1 MVSDCY
7 TFQQLN
13 DACINCTSFFIR
25 KGKDADGE
33 TTYQL
38 IDGCGD
44 DYEDPFYELVDV
56 QNYITQDQDCFDYL
70 YRFN

>member
-44 DYEDPFYELVDV
+44 HYEDPFYELVDV

>member
-44 DYEDPFYELVDV
+44 DYEDPFYELV
-56 QNYITQDQDCFDYL
+56 
-70 YRFN
+70 